1 MGKENKKKSDKNPP
15 KGNLQSRFN
24 LWIDQS
30 KNKVVSEESKMNQRY
45 LDLFQPL
52 GFIAKGGFGA
62 CSKVIHYDSG
72 LILVQKIGLIE
83 KMDNQKYIN
92 YMENE
97 AEILK

>member
-1 MGKENKKKSDKNPP
+1 MGKEKNKSDKNPP

-24 LWIDQS
+24 PWID
-30 KNKVVSEESKMNQRY
+30 KLEKKVVSEESKMNQKY
-45 LDLFQPL
+45 LDLFHDV

-72 LILVQKIGLIE
+72 LILVQKIGLTE
-83 KMDNQKYIN
+83 KMDNQKYIV

-97 AEILK
+97 AKILKE